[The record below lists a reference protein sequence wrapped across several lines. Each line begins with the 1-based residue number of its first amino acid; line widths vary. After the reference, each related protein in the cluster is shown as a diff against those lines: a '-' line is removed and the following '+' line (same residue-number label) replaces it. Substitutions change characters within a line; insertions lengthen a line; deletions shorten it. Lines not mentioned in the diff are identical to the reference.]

1 MSLRV
6 GTVLSSMLWVA
17 LVCSCAGRSSAPT
30 EPRAAGVLDL
40 YPFAKGNA
48 WSYDI
53 DTGESSTTLAV
64 TRVESFDGKIAE
76 VRTASATIRYEV
88 RPDGVYVPSE
98 DAWVIRAPVRVGS
111 TWLGRGGREARV
123 VATAVTA
130 DTPAGTFEQCV
141 DVMEEG
147 GKLELEV
154 RTVYCPNVGPVIVTS
169 TMRSHVSERV
179 LTVSARLRGFSVSPQ
194 PSPVR

>member
-1 MSLRV
+1 MTLRV

-17 LVCSCAGRSSAPT
+17 LAYGCAGRSSMPS
-30 EPRAAGVLDL
+30 EPRAVSVLDL
-40 YPFAKGNA
+40 YPLVKGNA

-64 TRVESFDGKIAE
+64 TRVEAYDGRIAE
-76 VRTASATIRYEV
+76 VRTASSTIVYEV
-88 RPDGVYVPSE
+88 RPEGIYVPSE
-98 DAWVIRAPVRVGS
+98 NAWVIRAPLRVGA

-123 VATAVTA
+123 IATAVTA
-130 DTPAGTFEQCV
+130 DTPAGNFERCV
-141 DVMEEG
+141 DVLEQG

-169 TMRSHVSERV
+169 TMRSHVSERA
-179 LTVSARLRGFSVSPQ
+179 LTVSARLRGFSVSPR
-194 PSPVR
+194 PGPVR